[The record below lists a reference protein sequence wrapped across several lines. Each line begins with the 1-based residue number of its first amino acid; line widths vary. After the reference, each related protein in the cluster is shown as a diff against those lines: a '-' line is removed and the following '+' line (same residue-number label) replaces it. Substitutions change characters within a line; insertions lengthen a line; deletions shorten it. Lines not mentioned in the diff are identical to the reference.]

1 MSQVIGTVLSAL
13 GRLGMI
19 GAIMAAFGVG
29 LAGTIYLSLRS
40 PEVEVPDIVSKD
52 RFDGEAT
59 LRDSGLNVRIR
70 ASRYKADAK
79 PGTILDQSPR
89 AGEVVKVG
97 QTIAVVL
104 SREPKEGE
112 APAGRDE
119 DADDAANAESSRG
132 GSSDTNKNDNQN
144 RNQRSKNVNRN
155 TVNKNANKNTA
166 NQNAGNRNA
175 NTNRI
180 ANRNANVAN
189 RNNNQNTNN
198 RNAVR
203 NIANVNRRA
212 PTPATTPANPAGN
225 RP

>member
-1 MSQVIGTVLSAL
+1 
-13 GRLGMI
+13 MI

-40 PEVEVPDIVSKD
+40 REVEVPDIVSKE

-59 LRDSGLNVRIR
+59 LRDSGLNVRVR

-112 APAGRDE
+112 GPVGRDE
-119 DADDAANAESSRG
+119 DEAANAESSQG
-132 GSSDTNKNDNQN
+132 TSTDADANKNNNQN
-144 RNQRSKNVNRN
+144 RNQRNRN
-155 TVNKNANKNTA
+155 TNRNIPNKNANKNTA

-175 NTNRI
+175 NANRN

-189 RNNNQNTNN
+189 RNTNQNTNN
-198 RNAVR
+198 RNAAR

-212 PTPATTPANPAGN
+212 PTTPTPPAIPAGN